1 MTMELQSLLF
11 SVAALL
17 IGVLYWNAQ
26 RRHRRRVG
34 SERRKLWDDCLS
46 LLDGARVSQDEIDF
60 PRLEGYYH
68 GCRVTLEAIA
78 DHVAFRKLPQL
89 WLRATVR
96 ADIAYGGVLDLLARP
111 ENVEF
116 YSPIW
121 SLPVTIDPPA
131 GWPAHALVRT
141 DSAGEM
147 PPLSVVGRHLGIF
160 DDSRAKEL
168 LITPRGVRVVYQLS
182 QGQRAHYAV
191 FRSVNFGLSRAQPHE
206 VRRILDAALAISED
220 LGASRR
226 PVSSTEPDPREPH
239 AIKWPILSPLGT
251 PC

>member
-1 MTMELQSLLF
+1 MEPQSLLL
-11 SVAALL
+11 SVVALL
-17 IGVLYWNAQ
+17 IGVLYWRTQ

-34 SERRKLWDDCLS
+34 DERRRLWDDCLS

-60 PRLEGYYH
+60 PRLEGCYR
-68 GCRVTLEAIA
+68 GCRVTLEALA

-89 WLRATVR
+89 WLRATIRV
-96 ADIAYGGVLDLLARP
+96 DIPHRGALDLLVRP

-131 GWPAHALVRT
+131 GWPVHALVRT
-141 DSAGEM
+141 DSPGEM
-147 PPLSVVGRHLGIF
+147 PPVSVVGRHLGLF
-160 DDSRAKEL
+160 DDPRAKEL
-168 LITPRGVRVVYQLS
+168 LITPRGIRIVYQLA
-182 QGQRAHYAV
+182 QAQRAQYAV
-191 FRSVNFGLSRAQPHE
+191 FRSLKFELSRAQPHE
-206 VRRILDAALAISED
+206 VRGILDAALAISDD

-226 PVSSTEPDPREPH
+226 TDTPATPVPRETH
-239 AIKWPILSPLGT
+239 AMQWRSLNLLGT

>member
-1 MTMELQSLLF
+1 MGPQSLLL

-17 IGVLYWNAQ
+17 IGVLYWTAQ

-34 SERRKLWDDCLS
+34 GERGRLWDDCLS

-60 PRLEGYYH
+60 PRLEGCYR
-68 GCRVTLEAIA
+68 GCCVTLEAIA

-89 WLRATVR
+89 WLRASIRV
-96 ADIAYGGVLDLLARP
+96 DIPHRGMLDLLARP

-131 GWPAHALVRT
+131 GWPVHALVRT
-141 DSAGEM
+141 DSPDEM
-147 PPLSVVGRHLGIF
+147 PPLSVVGRHLRLF
-160 DDSRAKEL
+160 DDSRIKEL
-168 LITPRGVRVVYQLS
+168 LITPRGVRIVYQLA
-182 QGQRAHYAV
+182 QAQRAQYAV
-191 FRSVNFGLSRAQPHE
+191 FRSLNFQLSRAKPRE
-206 VRRILDAALAISED
+206 VRGILDAALAISDD
-220 LGASRR
+220 LGAPWRADALAT
-226 PVSSTEPDPREPH
+226 PVPREPH
-239 AIKWPILSPLGT
+239 AKQWRSLDLLDT